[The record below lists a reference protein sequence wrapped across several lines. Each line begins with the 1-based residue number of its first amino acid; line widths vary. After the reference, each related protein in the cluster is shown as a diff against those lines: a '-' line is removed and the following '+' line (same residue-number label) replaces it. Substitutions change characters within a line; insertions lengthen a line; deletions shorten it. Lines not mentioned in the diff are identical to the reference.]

1 MHKLKNKA
9 SRKGKDRRASSST
22 ETTPVKQSKSRKL
35 DTEEKDV
42 VPLSLSSV
50 YSSGE
55 PDTNMEAEPAPMGH
69 RPRPSPNL
77 NDEEA
82 PRWFR
87 EFEKRQDHR
96 FNSLLKECR
105 DAHETLRFDMNIMK
119 DTVEKLQKQLTEA
132 SDKMDELENRNR
144 RNNVVIFNL
153 PEGAEG
159 SDCAAYVKKLLKDCK
174 IDQVAIQRAHR
185 SGPPRHPGHGQPQKP
200 RPIHVGFLYYP
211 EKERCRKALIELF
224 KKKEEGPKL
233 FVSNDYSVR
242 VQKMRREKIPELR
255 RLRAN
260 GQQAVLI
267 FPATIK
273 VRDSATGLL
282 RDP

>member
-1 MHKLKNKA
+1 MHKLKKKA
-9 SRKGKDRRASSST
+9 SRKGKDRRTPSST
-22 ETTPVKQSKSRKL
+22 ETTPVKQAKSRKL
-35 DTEEKDV
+35 DTEENDRDIS
-42 VPLSLSSV
+42 LSLSSA
-50 YSSGE
+50 SSAGS
-55 PDTNMEAEPAPMGH
+55 MEAEPTPMGH
-69 RPRPSPNL
+69 RPRSSPNL

-96 FNSLLKECR
+96 FDSLLKECS
-105 DAHETLRFDMNIMK
+105 DAHEALRFDMNTMK
-119 DTVEKLQKQLTEA
+119 DTVDKLQKQLTEA
-132 SDKMDELENRNR
+132 SEKVDELENRSR

-153 PEGAEG
+153 PEGTEG
-159 SDCAAYVKKLLKDCK
+159 PDCATYVKKLLKDCK

-185 SGPPRHPGHGQPQKP
+185 SGPSRQPGHGQPQKP
-200 RPIHVGFLYYP
+200 RPIHVGFLHYP
-211 EKERCRKALIELF
+211 EKERCRKALIEHF

-233 FVSNDYSVR
+233 FVSNDFSVR
-242 VQKMRREKIPELR
+242 VQQMRREKIPELR